1 LEPHDQGRALRL
13 ILPALALL
21 GLAGCAELGLVPNGV
36 PAPPAARP
44 VLWPPR
50 SASATFSTS
59 LIAHRKVDGLRVEVL
74 VIGHGKIRGN
84 LLSELKSPEARLK
97 PPLMAVL
104 IRHPTQGALLFG
116 AGLPE
121 DMGGLGARQVKGS
134 ALSPFKVGAG
144 RDILSRLRAQGVEPD
159 DVKAVILPDLA
170 PEWAG
175 RAGAFPN
182 ADVILS
188 AQAWKNPKRR
198 DAEKNLPDPRAF
210 IPEERLKLQDF
221 STAPPYGTF
230 EHGIDL
236 FKDGTVILI
245 DLDGGAAG
253 GMGAWVN
260 LDSGPML
267 LTGPGAFVYDNIFDA
282 ALPDKKFVV
291 DLSSFAW
298 NARAMRQAAEAAPR
312 LVILP
317 AHDLSTL
324 KLSPRP
330 DIKLVP

>member
-1 LEPHDQGRALRL
+1 MRR
-13 ILPALALL
+13 IFSALALAF
-21 GLAGCAELGLVPNGV
+21 AGCAEIGLEPNGL
-36 PAPPAARP
+36 PAPPAPRPALRTARP
-44 VLWPPR
+44 
-50 SASATFSTS
+50 ASATFGAS
-59 LIAHRKVDGLRVEVL
+59 LIAHRRVDGVRVEIF
-74 VIGHGKIRGN
+74 VIGEGQVRGN

-97 PPLMAVL
+97 PPLTAVL
-104 IRHPTQGALLFG
+104 IRHPKEGAVLFG

-121 DMGGLGARQVKGS
+121 DMGGMGARRVRGS
-134 ALSPFKVGAG
+134 ALSPFKVGPG
-144 RDILSRLRAQGVEPD
+144 RDIVSRLEAAGVKAE

-182 ADVILS
+182 ATIVLS
-188 AQAWKNPKRR
+188 SQAWINPKRR
-198 DAEKNLPDPRAF
+198 ALERDLPDPRAF

-221 STAPPYGTF
+221 SQTAPYGTF
-230 EHGIDL
+230 DHGIDL

-253 GMGAWVN
+253 GMGAWIN
-260 LDSGPML
+260 LDSGPIL
-267 LTGPGAFVYDNIFDA
+267 LTGPGAFVYDNIFDS

-291 DLSSFAW
+291 DISSFMW
-298 NARAMRQAAEAAPR
+298 NARAMRLVSEAAPR

-330 DIKLVP
+330 DILLIP

>member
-1 LEPHDQGRALRL
+1 MRFAS
-13 ILPALALL
+13 ASLALFPFL
-21 GLAGCAELGLVPNGV
+21 LSGCAEIGLEPNGL
-36 PAPPAARP
+36 PAPPAPRPALRAARP
-44 VLWPPR
+44 
-50 SASATFSTS
+50 ASATFGAS
-59 LIAHRKVDGLRVEVL
+59 LIAHRRVDGVRVEIF
-74 VIGHGKIRGN
+74 VIGEGQVRGN
-84 LLSELKSPEARLK
+84 LLSELKSPEARLT
-97 PPLMAVL
+97 PPLTAVL
-104 IRHPTQGALLFG
+104 IRHPKEGAVLFG

-121 DMGGLGARQVKGS
+121 DMGGMGARRVRGS
-134 ALSPFKVGAG
+134 ALSPFKVAPG
-144 RDILSRLRAQGVEPD
+144 RDIVSRLEAAGVKAE

-182 ADVILS
+182 AMIVMS
-188 AQAWKNPKRR
+188 SQAWVNPKRR
-198 DAEKNLPDPRAF
+198 ALERDLPDPRAF

-221 STAPPYGTF
+221 SQTAPYGTF
-230 EHGIDL
+230 DHGIDL

-253 GMGAWVN
+253 GMGAWIN
-260 LDSGPML
+260 LDSGPIL
-267 LTGPGAFVYDNIFDA
+267 LTGPGAFVYDNIFDS

-291 DLSSFAW
+291 DISSFMW
-298 NARAMRQAAEAAPR
+298 NARAMRLASEAAPR

-330 DIKLVP
+330 DISLIP

>member
-1 LEPHDQGRALRL
+1 MRRFF
-13 ILPALALL
+13 PALVLAF
-21 GLAGCAELGLVPNGV
+21 AGCAEIGLEPNGV
-36 PAPPAARP
+36 PPPPTPRP
-44 VLWPPR
+44 VLRAAR
-50 SASATFSTS
+50 SASATFGAM
-59 LIAHRKVDGLRVEVL
+59 LIARRKVDGLRVEVF
-74 VIGHGKIRGN
+74 VIGEGKVRGN
-84 LLSELKSPEARLK
+84 LLSELKSPELRLT

-104 IRHPTQGALLFG
+104 IRHPKEGALLFG

-121 DMGGLGARQVKGS
+121 DMGGLDAKRVKGS
-134 ALSPFKVGAG
+134 ALSPFTVGSG
-144 RDILSRLRAQGVEPD
+144 RDILSRLAAIGVKPEE
-159 DVKAVILPDLA
+159 VKAVILPDLA

-182 ADVILS
+182 ATVVLS
-188 AQAWKNPKRR
+188 SQAWTNPKRR
-198 DAEKNLPDPRAF
+198 VLERNLPDPRAF
-210 IPEERLKLQDF
+210 IPEERLKIQDF
-221 STAPPYGTF
+221 SNSPPYGTF
-230 EHGIDL
+230 DHGIDL

-253 GMGAWVN
+253 GMGAWIN

-291 DLSSFAW
+291 DISSFAW
-298 NARAMRQAAEAAPR
+298 NARAMRLASEAAPR

-330 DIKLVP
+330 DISLVP

>member
-1 LEPHDQGRALRL
+1 LRGFLFALT
-13 ILPALALL
+13 L
-21 GLAGCAELGLVPNGV
+21 GCVAGCAEIGLEPAGLPPP
-36 PAPPAARP
+36 PAPRPVLRAARP
-44 VLWPPR
+44 
-50 SASATFSTS
+50 ASATFGAM
-59 LIAHRKVDGLRVEVL
+59 LIARRKVDGLRVEIL
-74 VIGHGKIRGN
+74 VIGEGKVRGN
-84 LLSELKSPEARLK
+84 LLSELKSPELRLT

-104 IRHPTQGALLFG
+104 IRHPKEGALLFG

-121 DMGGLGARQVKGS
+121 DMGGLGAKRVKGS
-134 ALSPFKVGAG
+134 ALSPFKVGTG
-144 RDILSRLRAQGVEPD
+144 RDILARLEARGVKPE
-159 DVKAVILPDLA
+159 DVKVVILPDLA

-182 ADVILS
+182 ATVVLS
-188 AQAWKNPKRR
+188 SQAWTNPKRR
-198 DAEKNLPDPRAF
+198 VLERNMPDPRAF

-221 STAPPYGTF
+221 SQAHPYGTF
-230 EHGIDL
+230 DHGIDL

-260 LDSGPML
+260 LDSGPIL

-291 DLSSFAW
+291 DISSFAW
-298 NARAMRQAAEAAPR
+298 NARAMRLASEAAPR

-330 DIKLVP
+330 DISLVP

>member
-1 LEPHDQGRALRL
+1 MKRFFFALV
-13 ILPALALL
+13 LAF
-21 GLAGCAELGLVPNGV
+21 AGCAEIGLEPNGV
-36 PAPPAARP
+36 PPPPPPRPVLRAARP
-44 VLWPPR
+44 
-50 SASATFSTS
+50 ASATFGAM
-59 LIAHRKVDGLRVEVL
+59 LIARRKVDGLRVEIL
-74 VIGHGKIRGN
+74 VIGEGRVRGN
-84 LLSELKSPEARLK
+84 LLSELKSPELRLK

-104 IRHPTQGALLFG
+104 IRHPKEGALLFG

-121 DMGGLGARQVKGS
+121 DMGGLGAKQVSGS
-134 ALSPFKVGAG
+134 ALSPFTVGAG
-144 RDILSRLRAQGVEPD
+144 RDILSRLAALGVKPD
-159 DVKAVILPDLA
+159 EVKAVILPDLA

-182 ADVILS
+182 ATVVIS
-188 AQAWKNPKRR
+188 SQAWTNPKRR
-198 DAEKNLPDPRAF
+198 VLDRNLPDPRAF
-210 IPEERLKLQDF
+210 IPEERLKIQDF
-221 STAPPYGTF
+221 SQSGPYGTF
-230 EHGIDL
+230 DHGIDL

-253 GMGAWVN
+253 GMGAWIN

-298 NARAMRQAAEAAPR
+298 NARAMRLASEAAPR

-330 DIKLVP
+330 DISLVP